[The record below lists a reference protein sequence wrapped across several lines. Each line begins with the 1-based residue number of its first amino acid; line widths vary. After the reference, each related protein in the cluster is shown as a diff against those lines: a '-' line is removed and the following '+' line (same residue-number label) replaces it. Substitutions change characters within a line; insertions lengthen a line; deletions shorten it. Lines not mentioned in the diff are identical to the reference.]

1 MVLVLPNSL
10 RKVNNAYGY
19 HDFYEQS
26 ASYYDYDYVPQIKKV
41 KLKNKKTAPKK
52 AKRNLIACFF
62 ALALL
67 GLYGYY
73 VCPYN
78 YQNYL
83 KPLFV
88 NRFLNRNL
96 DLNVSDYINPTT
108 KYLHNSYFLGDYQ
121 LSPYAEKSK
130 QISKIKII
138 SEMTGTKQKLLKLF
152 EGYSKL
158 EPSVFVWEYS
168 TGYGFEINADKI
180 YPAASIIKIPLVYE
194 LIRKIDYSSKTN
206 NPITLQDKRQYTE
219 QFKTL
224 GSGDL
229 QYTKTNVFY
238 SLDYLA
244 NITIANSDNSA
255 TNMLLYEI
263 GGVDGFNRAMRSLG
277 LKTISMN
284 EWLPDLDGENKISA
298 REISEVLYNLD
309 NPNYINPKYKS
320 IIKEYLGN
328 TRNIHLLKE
337 KLPQSAMVLHKTGNI
352 ANMIGDS
359 GVIYTDNGKKYIVT
373 ILVKRPK
380 NDFGAKVLIQDASEI
395 IYNDIKAL

>member
-1 MVLVLPNSL
+1 MLPNLL
-10 RKVNNAYGY
+10 RKSNNKYGY
-19 HDFYEQS
+19 SDFYEQS
-26 ASYYDYDYVPQIKKV
+26 ASYYDYNYVPHIKKV
-41 KLKNKKTAPKK
+41 KLKKKKTAPKK
-52 AKRNLIACFF
+52 AKKNLIACFF
-62 ALALL
+62 ALVLL

-78 YQNYL
+78 YTHYL
-83 KPLFV
+83 RPLFI

-96 DLNVSDYINPTT
+96 NLDASEYITPTS
-108 KYLHNSYFLGDYQ
+108 KYLHNSYFLGQYQ
-121 LSPYAEKSK
+121 LSPYVDKSK
-130 QISKIKII
+130 QISRIKII
-138 SEMTGTKQKLLKLF
+138 SEMTDTKQKLYNLF
-152 EGYSKL
+152 KSYPRL

-168 TGYGFEINADKI
+168 TGSGFEINADKL
-180 YPAASIIKIPLVYE
+180 YPSASIIKIPIVYE
-194 LIRKIDYSSKTN
+194 LMRKIDFSSKTN

-219 QFKTL
+219 EFKTL
-224 GSGDL
+224 GSGNL
-229 QYTKTNVFY
+229 QYTKTDVFY

-263 GGVDGFNRAMRSLG
+263 GGIDGFNRAMRSLG
-277 LKTISMN
+277 LKTISMGQ
-284 EWLPDLDGENKISA
+284 WLPDLEGENKITA

-309 NPNYINPKYKS
+309 NPNYINPKYKTT
-320 IIKEYLGN
+320 IKEYLGN

-352 ANMIGDS
+352 GNMIGDS

-380 NDFGAKVLIQDASEI
+380 NDFSAKVLIQDASKL
-395 IYNDIKAL
+395 IYDDIKAL